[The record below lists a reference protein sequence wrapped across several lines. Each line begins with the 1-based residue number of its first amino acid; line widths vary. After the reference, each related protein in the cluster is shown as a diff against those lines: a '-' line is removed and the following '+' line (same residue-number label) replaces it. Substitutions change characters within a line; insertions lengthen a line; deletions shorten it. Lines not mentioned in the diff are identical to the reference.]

1 MNIDAVGFD
10 LDGTLYP
17 RSMMYRLSF
26 PLALRYP
33 RFLYH
38 FSRVRRALRKLAC
51 IDGFRETQASLV
63 AARLGLDQATAER
76 LVERIVYREW
86 VAMLRGI
93 RPFPHVRAALERLRA
108 AGLRLG
114 LMSDSPVEEK
124 LAFLGLEGLWD
135 ASFCSEETG
144 YLKPHPSPF
153 GRLAAELGADPRRV
167 LYVGDSES
175 YDVAGA
181 AAAGM
186 RTALIGGRR
195 RGADLTFSS
204 YRVLAELVERRFG

>member
-1 MNIDAVGFD
+1 MEIHAVGFD

-17 RSMMYRLSF
+17 CVMMYRLSL

-38 FSRVRRALRKLAC
+38 FNHVRRALRRLAC

-63 AARLGLDQATAER
+63 AARLGMDRVEAER
-76 LVERIVYREW
+76 LVDRVIYREW
-86 VAMLRGI
+86 VEMLRGI
-93 RPFPHVRAALERLRA
+93 RPFPHVRPALERLRA

-114 LMSDSPVEEK
+114 LMSDSPVAEK
-124 LAFLGLEGLWD
+124 LRFLGLEGLWD
-135 ASFCSEETG
+135 VSFCSEETG

-153 GRLAAELGADPRRV
+153 RRLAADLGVEPARM
-167 LYVGDSES
+167 LYVGDSPA
-175 YDVAGA
+175 YDVKGA

-186 RTALIGGRR
+186 RTALIGARR
-195 RGADLTFSS
+195 RGADLSFSS
-204 YRVLAELVERRFG
+204 YRSLADLVESRFA

>member
-1 MNIDAVGFD
+1 MDIDAVAFD

-17 RSMMYRLSF
+17 RGMMYRLSV

-33 RFLYH
+33 RFLYN
-38 FSRVRRALRKLAC
+38 FSHVRRALRRLAC

-63 AARLGLDQATAER
+63 AARLGLDQAAAER

-93 RPFPHVRAALERLRA
+93 RPFPHVRAALARLRA

-135 ASFCSEETG
+135 VSFCSEETG

-153 GRLAAELGADPRRV
+153 RRLAADLGVEPRRV
-167 LYVGDSES
+167 LYVGDSVS
-175 YDVAGA
+175 YDVKGA

-195 RGADLTFSS
+195 CGADLSFSS
-204 YRVLAELVERRFG
+204 YRGLADLVQSRFG